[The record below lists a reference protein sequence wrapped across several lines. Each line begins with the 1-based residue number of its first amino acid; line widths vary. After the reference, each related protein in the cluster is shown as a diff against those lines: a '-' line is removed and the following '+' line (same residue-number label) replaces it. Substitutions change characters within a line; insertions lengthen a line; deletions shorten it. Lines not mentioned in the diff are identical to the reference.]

1 MRGNKNREGEL
12 TTSSRKLDHIRI
24 CLERPVDAE
33 NRPFQDLTLLHR
45 ALPEIDEADIDTS
58 YRFLGKTLKAPLMIG
73 AMTGGHPEVKK
84 INVCL
89 AEAACELGIALGVGS
104 QRAALEDQ
112 RLEDTFSA
120 VRDAAPD
127 IPIIG
132 NIGAV
137 QLKRSGPKI
146 LERLAE
152 MIDADA
158 IAVHLNFLQESIQ
171 PEGDK
176 DAGGVL
182 EALRS
187 AATGSVPI
195 IVKETGAGISRE
207 VAQDLVKAGIKMID
221 VSGVG
226 GLSWASVESF
236 RAAEIGNDE
245 LEQMGRL
252 FECWGIPTPVS
263 IAECK
268 AAGAYVISSG
278 GVRSGLDVAKS
289 LAMGASLAGAALPLL
304 RPATKDKEAVV
315 RVMNAYIRA
324 LRITMFLTGCKEVTQ
339 LAGVPLVVLGR
350 TREWLQARGF
360 DLRAFS
366 VYREL
371 AR

>member
-1 MRGNKNREGEL
+1 M

-24 CLERPVDAE
+24 CMDKPVDAKE
-33 NRPFQDLTLLHR
+33 RAFQDLVLLHK
-45 ALPEIDEADIDTS
+45 ALPEIDEADINTS
-58 YRFLGKTLKAPLMIG
+58 CEFLGKKLNAPFMIS
-73 AMTGGHPEVKK
+73 AMTGGHPDVKQ
-84 INVCL
+84 INVRL
-89 AEAACELGIALGVGS
+89 GKAASHLGIALGVGS
-104 QRAALEDQ
+104 QRAALED
-112 RLEDTFSA
+112 RSLEDTFSA

-137 QLKRSGPKI
+137 QLKRSGPEI

-182 EALRS
+182 EILKS
-187 AATGSVPI
+187 AARGSVPI
-195 IVKETGAGISRE
+195 MVKETGAGISRE
-207 VAQDLVKAGIKMID
+207 VALDLICAGVKMID

-236 RAAEIGNDE
+236 RAAQVGDDE
-245 LEQMGRL
+245 LEMMGRL
-252 FECWGIPTPVS
+252 FENWGIPTPVS
-263 IAECK
+263 IVECK

-278 GVRSGLDVAKS
+278 GVRSGLDAAKS
-289 LAMGASLAGAALPLL
+289 LALGASLAGTALPLL

-315 RVMNAYIRA
+315 KVMNAYIRA
-324 LRITMFLTGCKEVTQ
+324 LRITMFLTGCQEVKQ
-339 LAGVPLVVLGR
+339 LTRVPLVVLGR
-350 TREWLQARGF
+350 TREWLDARGF

-371 AR
+371 AK

>member
-1 MRGNKNREGEL
+1 
-12 TTSSRKLDHIRI
+12 
-24 CLERPVDAE
+24 
-33 NRPFQDLTLLHR
+33 
-45 ALPEIDEADIDTS
+45 
-58 YRFLGKTLKAPLMIG
+58 
-73 AMTGGHPEVKK
+73 
-84 INVCL
+84 
-89 AEAACELGIALGVGS
+89 VGS
-104 QRAALEDQ
+104 QRAALEDR

-137 QLKRSGPKI
+137 QLKRSGPEI

-187 AATGSVPI
+187 AAKGSVPI
-195 IVKETGAGISRE
+195 MVKETGAGISRE
-207 VAQDLVKAGIKMID
+207 VAQDLLSAGVKMID

-226 GLSWASVESF
+226 GLSWAGVESF
-236 RAAEIGNDE
+236 RAAEVGDDG

-252 FECWGIPTPVS
+252 FESWGVPTPVS
-263 IAECK
+263 IVECK
-268 AAGAYVISSG
+268 AAGAFVISSG
-278 GVRSGLDVAKS
+278 GVRSGLDAAKS
-289 LAMGASLAGAALPLL
+289 LALGASLAGAALPFL

-315 RVMNAYIRA
+315 RVMNAYICA
-324 LRITMFLTGCKEVTQ
+324 LRITMFLTGCKEVPQ
-339 LAGVPLVVLGR
+339 LAKVPLVVLGR

-360 DLRAFS
+360 DLRTFS

-371 AR
+371 EK

>member
-1 MRGNKNREGEL
+1 M
-12 TTSSRKLDHIRI
+12 TTSSRKLDHIRV
-24 CLERPVDAE
+24 CLEKPVDAK
-33 NRPFQDLTLLHR
+33 NRPFQDLVLMHK

-58 YRFLGKTLKAPLMIG
+58 SVFLGRKLKAPFMIS

-84 INVCL
+84 INVRL
-89 AEAACELGIALGVGS
+89 GEAAQELGIALGVGS
-104 QRAALEDQ
+104 QRAAIED
-112 RLEDTFSA
+112 RTLVDTFSA

-127 IPIIG
+127 VPIIG

-137 QLKRSGPKI
+137 QLKRSGPEI

-176 DAGGVL
+176 DARGVL
-182 EALRS
+182 EALKS
-187 AATGSVPI
+187 AAKGSVPI
-195 IVKETGAGISRE
+195 MVKETGAGISRE
-207 VAQDLVKAGIKMID
+207 VALDLVSAGVKMID

-236 RAAEIGNDE
+236 RAAEVGDDE
-245 LEQMGRL
+245 LEIMGRL
-252 FECWGIPTPVS
+252 FENWGIPTPVS
-263 IAECK
+263 IVECK
-268 AAGAYVISSG
+268 SAGAFVISSG
-278 GVRSGLDVAKS
+278 GVRSGLDAAKS
-289 LAMGASLAGAALPLL
+289 LALGAGLAGAALPLL

-324 LRITMFLTGCKEVTQ
+324 LRITMFLTGCKVVPQ

-350 TREWLQARGF
+350 TREWLAARGF

-371 AR
+371 AK

>member
-1 MRGNKNREGEL
+1 MRGNQNWEGKL
-12 TTSSRKLDHIRI
+12 TTSSRKLDHIRV
-24 CLERPVDAE
+24 CLEKPVEAE
-33 NRPFQDLTLLHR
+33 NRPFEDLTLLHR

-58 YRFLGKTLKAPLMIG
+58 CQFLGRKLKAPLMIS
-73 AMTGGHPEVKK
+73 AMTGGHPDVLP
-84 INVCL
+84 INVRL
-89 AEAACELGIALGVGS
+89 AEAASELGIALGVGS
-104 QRAALEDQ
+104 QRAALEDR

-137 QLKRSGPKI
+137 QLKRSGPEI

-187 AATGSVPI
+187 AAKGSVPI
-195 IVKETGAGISRE
+195 MVKETGAGISRE
-207 VAQDLVKAGIKMID
+207 VAQDLLSAGVKMID

-226 GLSWASVESF
+226 GLSWAGVESF
-236 RAAEIGNDE
+236 RAAEVGDDG

-252 FECWGIPTPVS
+252 FESWGVPTPVS
-263 IAECK
+263 IVECK
-268 AAGAYVISSG
+268 AAGAFVISSG
-278 GVRSGLDVAKS
+278 GVRSGLDAAKS
-289 LAMGASLAGAALPLL
+289 LALGASLAGAALPFL

-315 RVMNAYIRA
+315 RVMNAYICA
-324 LRITMFLTGCKEVTQ
+324 LRITMFLTGCKEVPQ
-339 LAGVPLVVLGR
+339 LAKVPLVVLGR

-360 DLRAFS
+360 DLRTFS

-371 AR
+371 EK

>member
-1 MRGNKNREGEL
+1 M

-24 CLERPVDAE
+24 SLEKPVDAKI
-33 NRPFQDLTLLHR
+33 RPFQDIVLLHK

-58 YRFLGKTLKAPLMIG
+58 CVFLKKKLKAPLMIS
-73 AMTGGHPEVKK
+73 AMTGGHPDVLP
-84 INVCL
+84 INVRL
-89 AEAACELGIALGVGS
+89 GQAAQELGVAIGVGS
-104 QRAALEDQ
+104 QRAAIED
-112 RLEDTFSA
+112 RKLVETFSA

-137 QLKRSGPKI
+137 QLKRSGPEI
-146 LERLAE
+146 LEQLAE

-182 EALRS
+182 EALKM
-187 AATGSVPI
+187 AAKGPVPI
-195 IVKETGAGISRE
+195 MVKETGAGISRE
-207 VAQDLVKAGIKMID
+207 VAKDLISAGVKMID

-236 RAAEIGNDE
+236 RAAQVGDDE
-245 LEQMGRL
+245 LEMMGRL
-252 FECWGIPTPVS
+252 FESWGIPTPVS
-263 IAECK
+263 IVECK
-268 AAGAYVISSG
+268 AAGASVISSG
-278 GVRSGLDVAKS
+278 GVRSGLDAAKS
-289 LAMGASLAGAALPLL
+289 LALGASLAGAALPLI

-315 RVMNAYIRA
+315 RVMNAYVRA
-324 LRITMFLTGCKEVTQ
+324 LRITMFLTGCNEVTQ
-339 LAGVPLVVLGR
+339 LASVPLVVLGR
-350 TREWLQARGF
+350 TGEWLEARGF

-371 AR
+371 AK